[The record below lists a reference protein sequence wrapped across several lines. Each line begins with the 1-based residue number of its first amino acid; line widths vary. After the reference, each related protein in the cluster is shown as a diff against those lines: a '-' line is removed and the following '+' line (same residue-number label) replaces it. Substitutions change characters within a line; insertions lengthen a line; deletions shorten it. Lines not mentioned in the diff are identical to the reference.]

1 MGTDV
6 LKNLSSFKIIET
18 YNKLNIKR
26 QAKKVVTNKSE
37 KISDQSFDVS
47 DFCLLSQ
54 MQNTLTFASDIF
66 LK

>member
-37 KISDQSFDVS
+37 KISDQSDR
-47 DFCLLSQ
+47 
-54 MQNTLTFASDIF
+54 
-66 LK
+66 